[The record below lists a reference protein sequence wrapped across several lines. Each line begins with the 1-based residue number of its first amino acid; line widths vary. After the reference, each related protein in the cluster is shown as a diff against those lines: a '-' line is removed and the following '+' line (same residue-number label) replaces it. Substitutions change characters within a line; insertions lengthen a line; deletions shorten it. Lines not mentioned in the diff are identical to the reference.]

1 MADSDPAACAFTV
14 VTPTFDRAHTLPRV
28 YDGLRAQ
35 TLDDFEWV
43 VVDDGSTDGTREL
56 VAGWTAESPFPIR
69 YFRQENLGKH
79 RAERVGVEQA
89 RGRFV
94 ATLDSDDLYR
104 PEALETFLAT
114 WDSIPAAERETF
126 VGVVGLCADVS
137 GAVIGSPFPADVFD
151 TTYTD
156 LPLRYG
162 VTGDKAGCGRAD
174 VVRSFEL
181 PDIPGERLALE
192 QLLYARIARRY
203 RIRCVN
209 KVLMVK
215 DYQATGLSAATR
227 SNFVQNPRTAK
238 LFFLEQLDLPGV
250 PLRHVLRSHANHT
263 RYALHA
269 RLLATAARDS
279 PSKLLWLATLP
290 FGALAYARDRWRRR
304 G

>member
-1 MADSDPAACAFTV
+1 MAESVRAACAFTV

-35 TLDDFEWV
+35 TIDDFEWV

-56 VAGWTAESPFPIR
+56 VAGWAVESPFPIR
-69 YFRQENLGKH
+69 YFHQANSGKQ

-94 ATLDSDDLYR
+94 ATLDSDDWYR

-114 WDSIPAAERETF
+114 WDSIPAGEQETF

-137 GAVIGSPFPADVFD
+137 GAVIGSAFPADVLD
-151 TTYTD
+151 TTYTE
-156 LPLRYG
+156 LSLRYG
-162 VTGDKAGCGRAD
+162 VTGDKAGCGRTD

-209 KVLMVK
+209 KVLKTV
-215 DYQATGLSAATR
+215 DYQPSGLSAGSRA
-227 SNFVQNPRTAK
+227 NFVQNPRTAK
-238 LFFLEQLDLPGV
+238 LFFLEQLDLPGA
-250 PLRHVLRSHANHT
+250 PLRHLLRSHANHT

-269 RLLATAARDS
+269 RLLASAARDS
-279 PSKLLWLATLP
+279 PSKTLWLATLP
-290 FGALAYARDRWRRR
+290 VGVLAYARDRRRLR